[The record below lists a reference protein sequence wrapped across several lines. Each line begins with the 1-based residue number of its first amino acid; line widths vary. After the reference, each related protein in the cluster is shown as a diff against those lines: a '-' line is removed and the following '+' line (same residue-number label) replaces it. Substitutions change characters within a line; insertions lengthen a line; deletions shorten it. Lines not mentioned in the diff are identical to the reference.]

1 MGRQLGPAG
10 AQEGIGRLIVVQM
23 TAPLNTCAIALATII
38 RSRRLIRMVLDC
50 QTAVLLGRRWA
61 NKVRQMNSMPNPEQ
75 TVPHDVAV
83 AALKQAYQQIG
94 RAGNQLPHVN
104 EHVPRSKPDAAR
116 NHSDQQKRLAVAPS
130 RSSRGRL
137 ALQGLIGLLMAA
149 CIGVAAIAL
158 RSHSDTAR
166 QMTARWAPQL
176 YLISSPVSESPV
188 LAQSSPSAVQASAAK
203 AAPPQPALRA
213 PPAQTVLA
221 GAAPAAAPSPGQ
233 EQLFQSMARERTA
246 VEQEIEQLKTSIEQL
261 KTSQEQIIRNN
272 AAVAEQLKA
281 AQEQMV
287 RDNAAV
293 AEQLKASHEQMVRDS
308 AAVSEQLKASQEQ
321 VARLIAKAS
330 EQKLRPKTSAP
341 PPRLIATPTGKPV
354 QKLSPPQARAQPLAP
369 VQGRPE

>member
-1 MGRQLGPAG
+1 
-10 AQEGIGRLIVVQM
+10 
-23 TAPLNTCAIALATII
+23 
-38 RSRRLIRMVLDC
+38 MVLDC

-75 TVPHDVAV
+75 TDPRDVAV

-94 RAGNQLPHVN
+94 RADNQLPRVN
-104 EHVPRSKPDAAR
+104 EHVSKSEPDAAR
-116 NHSDQQKRLAVAPS
+116 NPSDQQKRLAVAPR

-158 RSHSDTAR
+158 RSHSDAAK

-176 YLISSPVSESPV
+176 YLISSPAPESPV

-203 AAPPQPALRA
+203 AAPPQPALPA
-213 PPAQTVLA
+213 PPAQTALA
-221 GAAPAAAPSPGQ
+221 GATPTAAAPSPGQ
-233 EQLFQSMARERTA
+233 EQLLQSMARERAA

-261 KTSQEQIIRNN
+261 KTSQEQMIRNN

-287 RDNAAV
+287 RDSAAV
-293 AEQLKASHEQMVRDS
+293 AD
-308 AAVSEQLKASQEQ
+308 QLKASQEQ
-321 VARLIAKAS
+321 MARLIAKAS

-354 QKLSPPQARAQPLAP
+354 PELSPPQARAQPLAP